1 MDFSR
6 VDVAKIDTSYR
17 CPGKIPN
24 TDIDLGESIKHLS
37 DIARVEYIA
46 GITLFLSPSLL
57 HNARYADTISHASGV
72 GISSEYR

>member
-24 TDIDLGESIKHLS
+24 TDIELGESIKHFS
-37 DIARVEYIA
+37 DIAQVEYIA
-46 GITLFLSPSLL
+46 DITLSLPPS
-57 HNARYADTISHASGV
+57 
-72 GISSEYR
+72 